1 MAQLGVLFNFPG
13 KGESAHDGMTDV
25 ALTTINHLDTHKL
38 LDMLLLGEN
47 APDTRLNFDAD
58 KIQSKAK
65 DAIRKSQGDNV
76 KLPLKDFELV
86 ITGHSLGAG
95 VASLVSLFLHKRF
108 GDRMKCYAFSNPC
121 GLMSKRL
128 SEYCDKFVTS
138 LVVGND
144 LVGRLSLWTMQQL
157 RNKIVREIIFT
168 KRSKVNIFC
177 NTLCGDGG
185 TVVVDDDDDSTDIPS
200 SLKEYWSERCK
211 LVDRLDSQ
219 FCRMYV
225 YSFKS
230 YQTIV

>member
-1 MAQLGVLFNFPG
+1 VFDHSYHSSLRDITRTPTGTNTSTYLCDNADEMAQLGVLFGFPG

-25 ALTTINHLDTHKL
+25 AVATMNHLDTHKL
-38 LDMLLLGEN
+38 LDMLLLEEK
-47 APDTRLNFDAD
+47 APDTKLNVDAD

-65 DAIRKSQGDNV
+65 DAMRKSQGDNV

-157 RNKIVREIIFT
+157 RNKIVR
-168 KRSKVNIFC
+168 
-177 NTLCGDGG
+177 
-185 TVVVDDDDDSTDIPS
+185 
-200 SLKEYWSERCK
+200 SER
-211 LVDRLDSQ
+211 SN
-219 FCRMYV
+219 F
-225 YSFKS
+225 
-230 YQTIV
+230 TISCYDENST

>member
-1 MAQLGVLFNFPG
+1 
-13 KGESAHDGMTDV
+13 MTDV
-25 ALTTINHLDTHKL
+25 AVATMNHLDTHKL
-38 LDMLLLGEN
+38 LDMLLLEEK
-47 APDTRLNFDAD
+47 APDTKLNVDAD

-65 DAIRKSQGDNV
+65 DAMRKSQGDNV

-157 RNKIVREIIFT
+157 RNKIVR
-168 KRSKVNIFC
+168 
-177 NTLCGDGG
+177 
-185 TVVVDDDDDSTDIPS
+185 
-200 SLKEYWSERCK
+200 SER
-211 LVDRLDSQ
+211 SN
-219 FCRMYV
+219 F
-225 YSFKS
+225 
-230 YQTIV
+230 TISCYDENST